1 MTGILAHSAA
11 GRESAG
17 RSHVGC
23 YPEESSALA
32 RMCPVVL
39 AVVRRQ
45 ALGER
50 LLLEPFA
57 QTW

>member
-1 MTGILAHSAA
+1 
-11 GRESAG
+11 
-17 RSHVGC
+17 
-23 YPEESSALA
+23 
-32 RMCPVVL
+32 MCPVVL